1 MLAKIISGQQVQ
13 NNLQLRHFRIESLIL
28 RIVMGGAMLEAGL
41 NKLLSGSGYS
51 LGVYKLTI
59 LWWEMARITIDPGRD
74 MEAMS
79 C

>member
-59 LWWEMARITIDPGRD
+59 TMVENGPDYD
-74 MEAMS
+74 
-79 C
+79 